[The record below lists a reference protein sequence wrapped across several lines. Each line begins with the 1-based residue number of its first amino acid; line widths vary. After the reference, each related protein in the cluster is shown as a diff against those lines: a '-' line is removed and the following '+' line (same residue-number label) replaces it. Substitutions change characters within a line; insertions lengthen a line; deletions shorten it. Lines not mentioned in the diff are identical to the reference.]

1 MHGKFQRA
9 SLHIIKLIQ
18 DKRIFE
24 IPQSPAWIT
33 FINIIKF
40 AIINI
45 VYNKEKPGL
54 YTLVCDDIFWNELL
68 IKLSERTDTK
78 AKYFFNDNLKKNFN
92 LKEFIYKILI
102 NYKDIVRGNF
112 PISKEY
118 EESIKLDYR
127 INKIKNLSINYNKE
141 KIYRDYNR
149 YSGILPGKRL
159 LSIKYNK
166 EKILKDLIF

>member
-1 MHGKFQRA
+1 M
-9 SLHIIKLIQ
+9 
-18 DKRIFE
+18 
-24 IPQSPAWIT
+24 
-33 FINIIKF
+33 
-40 AIINI
+40 
-45 VYNKEKPGL
+45 
-54 YTLVCDDIFWNELL
+54 L

-141 KIYRDYNR
+141 KIYRDYK
-149 YSGILPGKRL
+149 IDIWDIACKRL
-159 LSIKYNK
+159 LSTKYNK
-166 EKILKDLIF
+166 ENFKRLNI